1 MNLLQRLGHWGDTHH
16 PRWIDIVRI
25 LLGIFLCH
33 KGIEFLQDMS
43 STISLLSNRFSFGSF
58 VLLLL
63 GHYIVFAH
71 LLGGVLLVLGIL
83 TRFACVIQLPILLG
97 AIIFINAGQG
107 LWKPFSELW
116 LSILIFLLLIYFLIA
131 GDGPWSFGRV
141 ASETDKK

>member
-1 MNLLQRLGHWGDTHH
+1 MNLLQRLGHWGDRHH
-16 PRWIDIVRI
+16 PRWVDIVRI

-43 STISLLSNRFSFGSF
+43 SMISLLSNQFSFGSF
-58 VLLLL
+58 SLLLL

-71 LLGGVLLVLGIL
+71 LLGGVLLVFGIL
-83 TRFACVIQLPILLG
+83 TRFACLIQIPILLG

-107 LWKPFSELW
+107 LWQPFSELW
-116 LSILIFLLLIYFLIA
+116 LSVLVFLLLVYFLVA